1 MCSRNLYRDSRLL
14 RDTGIRT
21 DSSAEHRMSRPDLAW
36 TRVDSANLQEAFRET
51 GISSALLLQ
60 ITLCGFVDG
69 FVHWV

>member
-1 MCSRNLYRDSRLL
+1 MCSRKLHRDSRLL
-14 RDTGIRT
+14 RETGICT
-21 DSSAEHRMSRPDLAW
+21 DSSAELRMSPPDLAW

-51 GISSALLLQ
+51 NISSALLQ